1 MGYVRV
7 GTALE
12 TEGQAAADRR
22 TRISAGMNM
31 ISPEYFQT
39 LGIPMVRGR
48 SFVDTD
54 HERSRSV
61 AVINE
66 RLADMLWPGQ
76 DAVGRRF
83 RSDGPWIEVVGMV
96 PTSKYEFLFEEP
108 QPYFYVPIAQQYS
121 GLRVLQ
127 VRASLPPAA
136 LAPAVERAIRAL
148 APHLPL
154 YDVQTM
160 TQALGSG
167 LGFFPVRVAS
177 IAAAVFGLLAFVLAI
192 IGLYGV
198 TSYLTSQRTHEI
210 GIRIAVGATERNIV
224 RLVLGDGSRFVIAGM
239 AAGIVMTLGCSRVVG
254 RYLFGVSAS
263 DPLTLLGVAPIL
275 SAVALMACAVPAWR
289 AARVDPTT
297 ALRSE

>member
-1 MGYVRV
+1 MV
-7 GTALE
+7 
-12 TEGQAAADRR
+12 
-22 TRISAGMNM
+22 
-31 ISPEYFQT
+31 SPEYFQT
-39 LGIPMVRGR
+39 IGMPIVRGR

-54 HERSRSV
+54 HEQSRSV

-76 DAVGRRF
+76 DAVGQRF
-83 RSDGPWIEVVGMV
+83 GSDGRWIEVVGIV
-96 PTSKYEFLFEEP
+96 RTSRYESLFEDP
-108 QPYFYVPIAQQYS
+108 QPYFYVPIAQQYP

-136 LAPAVERAIRAL
+136 LRPAVERAIRAL

-167 LGFFPVRVAS
+167 LGFFPVRVAA
-177 IAAAVFGLLAFVLAI
+177 IAAAAFGLLAFVLAI

-210 GIRIAVGATERNIV
+210 GVRMAVGATRHHIV
-224 RLVLGDGSRFVIAGM
+224 RLVLGDGSRFVIVGVTAGM
-239 AAGIVMTLGCSRVVG
+239 VMTLACSRVVA
-254 RYLFGVSAS
+254 RLLFGVSVA
-263 DPLTLLGVAPIL
+263 DPLTLLSVAPVL

-289 AARVDPTT
+289 AARVDPMN